1 MEKIKLILPK
11 LTEYYLIVL
20 VLLSGYTPPFLFNPL
35 SIGIAAVLILQII
48 FKNKITGLLIAGLFA
63 VINLY
68 MTFALISELSE
79 FTSFSIKARNLLLG
93 GLSLIIL
100 NFVVAGI
107 MIYKYSYLMK
117 EKSHGFC

>member
-68 MTFALISELSE
+68 MTFALISELSV
-79 FTSFSIKARNLLLG
+79 TSFSIKARNLLLG